1 MIDMQDD
8 GSEDSESDYNN
19 YFEAGVCK
27 ISIKCC
33 RKNMPLIW
41 EPGRLLPNEKVQLG
55 TELSKI
61 GSRKINNDS

>member
-1 MIDMQDD
+1 MLLLLMIDMQDD

-33 RKNMPLIW
+33 RKKYAFDLRARMLI
-41 EPGRLLPNEKVQLG
+41 
-55 TELSKI
+55 T
-61 GSRKINNDS
+61 